1 MLLVISFYVF
11 CFFLILVFSKKN
23 NQYHRKFVLVL
34 YTYSFPEYFQEYFHF
49 NTYLKMNLLKG
60 YIIIMERMA
69 KYKERVIVYHFLQ
82 GLSFYLP
89 VNVEDRAI
97 ILDAKKIFLKIL

>member
-1 MLLVISFYVF
+1 
-11 CFFLILVFSKKN
+11 
-23 NQYHRKFVLVL
+23 
-34 YTYSFPEYFQEYFHF
+34 
-49 NTYLKMNLLKG
+49 
-60 YIIIMERMA
+60 MERMA

-97 ILDAKKIFLKIL
+97 ILDAKKVFLKIL